1 MAQLALLNPEVCGSS
16 PVFGKKLYSMFTV
29 TCIGKTKLKKK
40 EVGNDPFKNELV
52 RFAQV
57 VGRYTYRVSY
67 ACLRVGKPI
76 LFNFLLK
83 KYLLCLGVHHKSE
96 LNVKTFVATLPV

>member
-16 PVFGKKLYSMFTV
+16 PVFGKKLNSMFTV

-57 VGRYTYRVSY
+57 VGRYTLRVSY
-67 ACLRVGKPI
+67 ACLRVRKT
-76 LFNFLLK
+76 NFVK
-83 KYLLCLGVHHKSE
+83 FSFEKVSFTPWSTPE
-96 LNVKTFVATLPV
+96 LNVMTFVATIPV